1 LRRGLYAGN
10 PLLNALVSDLRDH
23 TRLFGLA
30 SLAKKGE
37 LVDVARE
44 HLTIV
49 DMIESRDQDAV
60 ERYLRE
66 HIQQARGRWAKP
78 QD

>member
-1 LRRGLYAGN
+1 M
-10 PLLNALVSDLRDH
+10 VDL
-23 TRLFGLA
+23 
-30 SLAKKGE
+30 
-37 LVDVARE
+37 
-44 HLTIV
+44 
-49 DMIESRDQDAV
+49 IESRDQDAV